1 MSLSH
6 RIAVTCTG
14 ARLDWV
20 HVSGSKDGKS
30 QSGQGFFVT
39 FAVLIL
45 NCSLAMNDM
54 FNMMGK
60 LSEVKDK
67 MEEIR
72 SELPYIQLQ
81 EVSDDGLVT
90 VDFTADKQI
99 QQVHVDQQ
107 LLTAEKQE
115 TLQHQIT
122 ETVNAA
128 MEKASATYKAKLKED
143 LQGVLPNI
151 PGLDIENLPF

>member
-1 MSLSH
+1 
-6 RIAVTCTG
+6 
-14 ARLDWV
+14 
-20 HVSGSKDGKS
+20 
-30 QSGQGFFVT
+30 
-39 FAVLIL
+39 
-45 NCSLAMNDM
+45 MNDM

-72 SELPYIQLQ
+72 GELPYIRLQ

-90 VDFTADKQI
+90 VDFTADKQ
-99 QQVHVDQQ
+99 VHRIHIDQQ
-107 LLTAEKQE
+107 QLTPEKQE
-115 TLQHQIT
+115 MLQYQIT

-128 MEKASATYKAKLKED
+128 MEKASATYKTKLKEN
-143 LQGVLPNI
+143 LEGVLPNI